1 MESVSFELK
10 TVILQYSGV
19 VFPLDKDLLSQNYDR
34 LLKYAIKNHH
44 VGHLRSLLDI
54 KICKNGR
61 AIGLAIDFSRP
72 ECLNLLLLYQ
82 CYIPILDYVPDPK
95 CRKLLRDGGH
105 HITYIDELWFED
117 PV

>member
-1 MESVSFELK
+1 MESVYFELK

-34 LLKYAIKNHH
+34 LLKYAIKNNH

-54 KICKNGR
+54 KIR
-61 AIGLAIDFSRP
+61 VIGLVNDFSRP

-82 CYIPILDYVPDPK
+82 CYIPVLDDIPDPK
-95 CRKLLRDGGH
+95 CRKLLYDTTS
-105 HITYIDELWFED
+105 HILMNSGLKTL
-117 PV
+117 V